1 MKKLY
6 TLKQVMGVLGISK
19 PILIQERKLCQAEG
33 ADMTPTPGIGEKG
46 KPCYFLTEGQIR
58 IIKRRRRK
66 AGLG

>member
-6 TLKQVMGVLGISK
+6 SLLKVQEIIGISK
-19 PILIQERKLCQAEG
+19 PILIQERKLCAAEG
-33 ADMTPTPGIGEKG
+33 SDMTPTPGMGEKG